1 MTLRIEIDGDA
12 VIFGVR
18 VAPRASRN
26 KVLGVHDSCLKVSLT
41 APPVDGAA
49 NAALKKLLAKLLG
62 VPKSSITILRGATGR
77 QKRLRVEGVEA
88 AKLEVLAE
96 G

>member
-1 MTLRIEIDGDA
+1 MKLAIETDGDA

-18 VAPRASRN
+18 VAPRASRSQ
-26 KVLGVHDSCLKVSLT
+26 VLGVHDGALKVSLT

-49 NAALKKLLAKLLG
+49 NAALKKLLAKRLG
-62 VPKSSITILRGATGR
+62 VAKSAVTIVRGQTGR
-77 QKRLRVEGVEA
+77 QKRLRVDGVSA
-88 AKLEVLAE
+88 DALLALV